1 VAALLATSGGRSI
14 RILIVTYAFPPLNA
28 IASHRPYS
36 WAKSWRDLGHE
47 VEVLTFAKHA
57 VDGAL
62 DLKRDLA
69 GMRLHEVSTLP
80 RPPGSVARWER
91 IKALTRRLRFSLGMF
106 GDPRLLAAPALAR
119 AARKL
124 GAERRFDLVV
134 ATAPPEITF
143 MAARS
148 MCRRSGTPWV
158 ADFRDH
164 WSQDMTLYRSRL
176 ASWLTGPLNRWL
188 VSGAAALV
196 TVSRGLQQ
204 RLAREF
210 GREVLLSYNGFFQ
223 SDARTAITPADARR
237 HLVYTGRLYP
247 GKQDP
252 EPLLRALR
260 SLLGEAPDLAQRL
273 VVDFYGFDDPAL
285 RASLQR
291 HGVADCVKLHGF
303 VPYEESIA
311 AQRSADALLYLDWTD
326 ARGEGMLTGKLFE
339 YLGAARPILAL
350 AAHEGSEAT
359 GIIKGANAGTVL
371 TREEDVARY
380 LRALLSGPRPPDVAP
395 AGVERFSRERQA
407 QELLQS
413 IRTKVGI

>member
-1 VAALLATSGGRSI
+1 
-14 RILIVTYAFPPLNA
+14 
-28 IASHRPYS
+28 
-36 WAKSWRDLGHE
+36 
-47 VEVLTFAKHA
+47 VLTFAKHA
-57 VDGAL
+57 FDGAL
-62 DLKRDLA
+62 DLERDLA
-69 GMRLHEVSTLP
+69 GMRVHEVSYVP
-80 RPPGSVARWER
+80 KPGGNVERWER
-91 IKALTRRLRFSLGMF
+91 IKALTRRVRFSLGLF
-106 GDPRLLAAPALAR
+106 GDPRLLAAPALTR

-124 GAERRFDLVV
+124 GEERRFDLVV
-134 ATAPPEITF
+134 ATSPPEIAF

-148 MCRRSGTPWV
+148 MCKRTGTPWV

-164 WSQDMTLYRSRL
+164 WSQDMTLYRSRF
-176 ASWLTGPLNRWL
+176 ASSLTGPLNRWL
-188 VSGAAALV
+188 VKGAAALV

-210 GREVLLSYNGFFQ
+210 GREVFLSYNGFFQ
-223 SDARTAITPADARR
+223 SDARTTPAPADARR
-237 HLVYTGRLYP
+237 HIVYTGRLYP

-260 SLLGEAPDLAQRL
+260 SLLDETPDLAQRL

-303 VPYEESIA
+303 VPYAESIA
-311 AQRSADALLYLDWTD
+311 AQRSADVLLYLDWTD

-350 AAHEGSEAT
+350 AAREGSEAT
-359 GIIKGANAGTVL
+359 QIIVRANAGKIL
-371 TREEDVARY
+371 IRESDVADY
-380 LRALLSGPRPPDVAP
+380 LRALLSGARPADVAP

-407 QELLQS
+407 EELLQT
-413 IRTKVGI
+413 IKKKLGI